1 MACELAGL
9 ETMPVIVRELDRDAA
24 TMLMVDSNLQREV
37 ILPSEKAFSYKMRL
51 EAMKRQGQRTDLTS
65 TPVGQKLESRV
76 SVQILGEQIGE
87 SRNQVQ
93 RYIRLTELIKP
104 ILDMVDEGKIAL
116 RPAVEISYLP
126 KEEQEILLDVMDSE
140 QATPSTSQAQRIRR
154 LSEEG
159 HLTQDSLYVILSEEK
174 PNQKERYS
182 FQRERIRRYIPEDL
196 PESKVEGYVIEALEY
211 YSHVKQRKPN
221 TRKNGAR

>member
-1 MACELAGL
+1 
-9 ETMPVIVRELDRDAA
+9 
-24 TMLMVDSNLQREV
+24 
-37 ILPSEKAFSYKMRL
+37 
-51 EAMKRQGQRTDLTS
+51 MKRQGQRTDLTS
-65 TPVGQKLESRV
+65 SPMATKSQGSR
-76 SVQILGEQIGE
+76 SNAELGELVGE
-87 SRNQVQ
+87 SKDQIR

-126 KEEQEILLDVMDSE
+126 KEKQQILLDVIESE

-196 PESKVEGYVIEALEY
+196 PESKVEGYVVEALEY
-211 YSHVKQRKPN
+211 YSHVQQRKAHN
-221 TRKNGAR
+221 RKNGAR